1 MRILQKRTYQLN
13 ATYSDAAVINES
25 NEPVFNY
32 KILELPWRDNKRR
45 VSCIPEGEYVVV
57 KMKPTEK
64 RPYVYF
70 WIKNVPGRDAILMHR
85 GNYTRQILGCQL
97 TGKSFIDMDKDGF
110 PDISDTKE
118 TLQHLADILP
128 DKFIL
133 KIEKA

>member
-1 MRILQKRTYQLN
+1 MRIIQLRTYKLN
-13 ATYSDAAVINES
+13 ATYSNAFIVDGHGTNI
-25 NEPVFNY
+25 FNY
-32 KILELPWRDNKRR
+32 HILELPWRDNKRS

-70 WIKNVPGRDAILMHR
+70 WIKDVKGRSGILMHR

-97 TGKSFIDMDKDGF
+97 PGEKFIDLDKDGM
-110 PDISDTKE
+110 PDIANTTG
-118 TLQHLADILP
+118 TLQKMAEILP

-133 KIEKA
+133 EIKPA